1 MIRNNDFATISQVDF
16 NLIFMGIY
24 RQGVY
29 TMLTNYH
36 IRLLIEE
43 CREMGWNGLNNGIAA
58 SIPQLQID
66 ILKPPHDFVGVQ
78 GNPAIFINKST
89 YKLLGHLHKNWV
101 MNQTIAL
108 KISFFEQKKIDMI
121 GAIIHEAGHAFNV
134 AAKIANTEANAYI
147 YEIEVM
153 RKLLETK
160 SPLLFGC
167 TFSDIQSFFKKRLS
181 YYNKGVS
188 ENKYLAQLVETI
200 TQEFKLEEDAPLSEQ
215 KSTESIS
222 IFVAGTLFSQKQWN
236 KEKEIT
242 LTKMKRNFFH

>member
-1 MIRNNDFATISQVDF
+1 
-16 NLIFMGIY
+16 
-24 RQGVY
+24 
-29 TMLTNYH
+29 MLTSYH
-36 IRLLIEE
+36 IRLLIEK
-43 CREMGWNGLNNGIAA
+43 CREMGWNGLNNGITA

-66 ILKPPHDFVGVQ
+66 ILKPPHDFLGVQ
-78 GNPAIFINKST
+78 GNPAIFVNKST

-108 KISFFEQKKIDMI
+108 KVSFFEQTMIDMI
-121 GAIIHEAGHAFNV
+121 GEIIHEAGHAFNV

-147 YEIEVM
+147 YEIEVI

-167 TFSDIQSFFKKRLS
+167 TSGDIQSFFRKRLP
-181 YYNKGVS
+181 YYNKEVS

-200 TQEFKLEEDAPLSEQ
+200 KQEFKLEDDVPLEQ
-215 KSTESIS
+215 KSTKSIS
-222 IFVAGTLFSQKQWN
+222 IFIQGTLFSQKQWT

-242 LTKMKRNFFH
+242 LTKMDRSFFPLNS